1 MHRPSRRTSAV
12 IAAAVCLL
20 GGGVVTGA
28 QALQP
33 VRHAAATEEATEE
46 ATVEAAPSLR
56 LPKPPIG
63 KGWTAL
69 GLSVDRSVQSVNRAK
84 LRFNVKPFRAFTWLQ
99 AIPTGTGFEDA
110 TAEIYITDPGSVD
123 TFGEFAPVTVKMLA
137 FGTIPVSATVH
148 ISQLRH
154 GKTVVP
160 LEVKLHFSTTTVKP
174 PTPGLPCWPTA
185 SSTNLC
191 SYTDSPHLSGQ
202 VDVRVDNVRIDQVPV
217 DVGPNCHT
225 ASPATMSLTAAAGF
239 YSLITKPPYVPKDM
253 YLPFF
258 VGGTLHG
265 PVDVP
270 AFTGCHNG
278 GDDLSPVVTAMVAG
292 PGNELATH
300 QDGPLV
306 EYPPP
311 PHKNK

>member
-1 MHRPSRRTSAV
+1 
-12 IAAAVCLL
+12 
-20 GGGVVTGA
+20 
-28 QALQP
+28 
-33 VRHAAATEEATEE
+33 
-46 ATVEAAPSLR
+46 
-56 LPKPPIG
+56 
-63 KGWTAL
+63 
-69 GLSVDRSVQSVNRAK
+69 
-84 LRFNVKPFRAFTWLQ
+84 
-99 AIPTGTGFEDA
+99 
-110 TAEIYITDPGSVD
+110 
-123 TFGEFAPVTVKMLA
+123 MLA

-148 ISQLRH
+148 ISQIRRD
-154 GKTVVP
+154 GQVVP
-160 LEVKLHFSTTTVKP
+160 LEVKLHFSTTAVTKP
-174 PTPGLPCWPTA
+174 PFKPPADLPCAPDK
-185 SSTNLC
+185 C

-202 VDVRVDNVRIDQVPV
+202 VDVRVDNVQIDQVPV

-225 ASPATMSLTAAAGF
+225 ATPATMTLSAAKGW

-270 AFTGCHNG
+270 AFTGCRNG
-278 GDDLSPVVTAMVAG
+278 ADDLSPVVTAMVAG

-311 PHKNK
+311 PPKK